1 MKNLN
6 NLPIDLP
13 ITIENT
19 KSSHHLF
26 VIRSESKRIRNKLME
41 YLYRKNTSKFTL
53 YFNS

>member
-19 KSSHHLF
+19 SQAHHLF
-26 VIRSESKRIRNKLME
+26 VIRTESKRIKI
-41 YLYRKNTSKFTL
+41 S
-53 YFNS
+53 